1 MTQSNRNL
9 FLILGAIVLAAALG
23 TVVLMAGGKSDAI
36 STAPASAPFSPIPAP
51 DFELELFS
59 GKTIKLSDFKG
70 KKPVILN
77 FWASWC
83 GPCREEA
90 PLLTKVGKEYAD
102 EVEFIG
108 IVVNDSQKNAQ
119 AFIDE
124 FGVPYVNGHDT
135 SGIGPA
141 YRVTGIPET
150 FWIDKDGQIIDRWIG
165 AIDEANL
172 ISRTKRLIED

>member
-1 MTQSNRNL
+1 MTQSNRNF
-9 FLILGAIVLAAALG
+9 FLILAAIVIVAAFG
-23 TVVLMAGGKSDAI
+23 TVILMAGGNSEAI
-36 STAPASAPFSPIPAP
+36 STAPASAAFSPIPAP

-83 GPCREEA
+83 PPCREEA
-90 PLLTKVGKEYAD
+90 QLLAQVGKDYGD

-108 IVVNDSQKNAQ
+108 IVINDSQVKAQ
-119 AFIDE
+119 GFIDE
-124 FGVPYVNGHDT
+124 FGVTYENGLDT

-172 ISRTKRLIED
+172 ISRTKRLIEG